1 MRKRLMVGLLLC
13 CVALNAQVETAIESF
28 MKLFGGFFNGN
39 AKEAT
44 QLLNNA
50 ELAYQ
55 SAMHLKEYADMVK
68 HGKVVGKLQNID
80 LASEVWAIDQASRYG
95 LGLSSHLQNNDY
107 RVREEFPGYQAQ
119 QQSYPRLYARWTRIL
134 LDNISGQFRAGAR
147 NHAVMIDTG
156 TILESLRL
164 NMLNAEGRMQA
175 AQVGASAGIETAK
188 QLAILNQLMQS
199 DADTRAVSLAIHAQD
214 EATKIAA
221 SERFFTFL
229 GSKDTGNPVF

>member
-1 MRKRLMVGLLLC
+1 MRKRLIVGLLLC
-13 CVALNAQVETAIESF
+13 GVVLNAQVETAIESF

-50 ELAYQ
+50 ELAYA
-55 SAMHLKEYADMVK
+55 SAMHLKQYLDMVK
-68 HGKVVGKLQNID
+68 QGKVVGKLQNID
-80 LASEVWAIDQASRYG
+80 LAAEVWATDQAARYG

-107 RVREEFPGYQAQ
+107 RVREEFPGYQAKQ
-119 QQSYPRLYARWTRIL
+119 QQSYPKLYARWTRIL

-214 EATKIAA
+214 EATKVAA
-221 SERFFTFL
+221 SERFF
-229 GSKDTGNPVF
+229 